1 MFSGCTLDSDLWAI
15 YFMNSGI
22 IRKSTT
28 NLQFA
33 QIPNNVLQSKELGL
47 AEKGLLAFLLSL
59 PDDWKIYRNYLY
71 NALCDPPG
79 TIDRCWKSLSE
90 KGFIISSRKID
101 ANGRFIGWEHVVY
114 NQITD
119 LKIYRDRYLPKS
131 VITEVG
137 ESGPIQINNSIQTNI
152 NTNTQPV
159 EFLIFEDDESNE
171 AWKEWLQY
179 RKEKKK
185 SVTGRTKEMQIRLLQ
200 SLTPQERIACIN
212 QSITQGW
219 TGLFEV
225 KIPKKQQKNDFSGD
239 YQAAIAKLAANS
251 K

>member
-1 MFSGCTLDSDLWAI
+1 
-15 YFMNSGI
+15 MNSGI
-22 IRKSTT
+22 IKKSTT
-28 NLQFA
+28 NIQFA
-33 QIPNNVLQSKELGL
+33 QIPNNVLQSKDLGL

-90 KGFIISSRKID
+90 KGFIISNRKID

-137 ESGPIQINNSIQTNI
+137 ESGSIQINNSIQIHT
-152 NTNTQPV
+152 NTNKEEPFT
-159 EFLIFEDDESNE
+159 FLPFEDDESNQ
-171 AWKEWLQY
+171 AWQDWLEY
-179 RKEKKK
+179 RKGQRK
-185 SVTGRTKEMQIRLLQ
+185 SVKGKTKEMQLRLLQ
-200 SLTPQERIACIN
+200 SMTAEQRIASIN

-225 KIPKKQQKNDFSGD
+225 KKSINNKKNDFTGD
-239 YQAAIAKLAANS
+239 VQAALSKLADNS

>member
-1 MFSGCTLDSDLWAI
+1 
-15 YFMNSGI
+15 MNSGI
-22 IRKSTT
+22 IKKSTT
-28 NLQFA
+28 NIQFA
-33 QIPNNVLQSKELGL
+33 QIPNNVLQSKDLGL

-90 KGFIISSRKID
+90 KGFIISNRKID

-137 ESGPIQINNSIQTNI
+137 ESGSIQINNSIQIHT

-159 EFLIFEDDESNE
+159 EFLNFEDDESNE

-185 SVTGRTKEMQIRLLQ
+185 SVTGRTKEMQLRLLQ
-200 SLTPQERIACIN
+200 SMTAEQRIASIN

-225 KIPKKQQKNDFSGD
+225 KTFKNNQKNDFTGD
-239 YQAAIAKLAANS
+239 VQAALSKLADNS